1 MNEEIILQM
10 TMPYVKDGSITYDE
24 FDGLFS
30 ILSMKEQYAVVEILY
45 KSGINLV
52 DEHINEDEFVLEVDS
67 VESEDD
73 DFEILYD
80 ESIFKDA
87 AGFEDVLVV
96 KKNIRQTNENLCAI
110 IQQGNQQAVQD
121 LCIKNQGL
129 VDKYVVGYQKKYG
142 HRLEFEDLE
151 QVGYLGLIK
160 AAKRFDISQ
169 GTAFS
174 TYAVFWIKQCI
185 SREIMDNG
193 FAIRIPVHMHE
204 RINKVT
210 AIDNKL
216 YLDGV
221 DFEERLHIIA
231 DKTGLSDESVRECFV
246 LKNNYLKYVSLDTPI
261 GEEEETLLGDIIADT
276 DSLSV
281 EEEVELASLRKVLN
295 DVMDALSERERS
307 ILRMRFGLDD
317 GRTKTL
323 EEVGKSFGV
332 TRERIRQIEA
342 KALRKLRHPSRAKKF
357 EDYK

>member
-24 FDGLFS
+24 FDGIFS
-30 ILSMKEQYAVVEILY
+30 ILSKKEQYAVVEILY
-45 KSGINLV
+45 KAGIDLV
-52 DEHINEDEFVLEVDS
+52 DEHINEDEFILEIDS
-67 VESEDD
+67 VESDDD

-80 ESIFKDA
+80 ESIFKDTPES
-87 AGFEDVLVV
+87 EDVLVV
-96 KKNIRQTNENLCAI
+96 KKNIRQTNENLCAM
-110 IQQGNQQAVQD
+110 IQRGNQKAVQD

-129 VDKYVVGYQKKYG
+129 VDKYVAGYQKKYG

-210 AIDNKL
+210 AIDSKL
-216 YLDGV
+216 YLDGME
-221 DFEERLHIIA
+221 FEERLHIIA
-231 DKTGLSDESVRECFV
+231 EKTGLSDKNVRECLV
-246 LKNNYLKYVSLDTPI
+246 LKNNYLKYVSLDTPV
-261 GEEEETLLGDIIADT
+261 GEEEETLLGDFIPDT

-281 EEEVELASLRKVLN
+281 EEEVELVSLRKVL
-295 DVMDALSERERS
+295 DDAMDTLSEREKI

-317 GRTKTL
+317 GRIRTL
-323 EEVGKSFGV
+323 EDVGREFGV